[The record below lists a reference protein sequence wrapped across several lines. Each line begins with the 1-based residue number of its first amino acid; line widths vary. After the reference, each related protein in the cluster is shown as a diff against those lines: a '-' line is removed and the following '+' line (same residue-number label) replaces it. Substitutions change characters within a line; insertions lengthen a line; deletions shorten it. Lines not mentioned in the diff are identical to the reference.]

1 METLRREENNLE
13 EFFFRTIKIGSFQFN
28 NLWNLWTNSME
39 TLRRQEIIQKYS
51 KIPFIYNEKFTHR
64 EDIQTTN
71 KKII

>member
-39 TLRRQEIIQKYS
+39 TLRR
-51 KIPFIYNEKFTHR
+51 
-64 EDIQTTN
+64 
-71 KKII
+71 